1 MQEMGWTSGQ
11 DWLEQLDEA
20 DVEFVI
26 VDPHSDAGL
35 LRVLRLQ
42 VGWTVDFEDAEAV
55 VFAAAGSAMRDSDK
69 LAVSS
74 W

>member
-20 DVEFVI
+20 GVEFVI
-26 VDPHSDAGL
+26 VDPHSDADL
-35 LRVLRLQ
+35 LRVLRSQ
-42 VGWTVDFEDAEAV
+42 ADWTVDFEDAEAV

-69 LAVSS
+69 LALSS
-74 W
+74 P